1 VNNILNLNILIRF
14 PAEQLP
20 QRPTLAFRARLDAA
34 KRKEKDSFSKPDPY
48 IDAWMLLTGR
58 VHKVFDVIK
67 FVKVHPVADHF
78 IFATRKH
85 LKCRVMYDGCPIIQA
100 KQRVSEQE
108 KKEAARV
115 REKER
120 LATTDAVRSA
130 IVVKRKRKCKR

>member
-1 VNNILNLNILIRF
+1 
-14 PAEQLP
+14 
-20 QRPTLAFRARLDAA
+20 LAFCARLDAA
-34 KRKEKDSFSKPDPY
+34 KRKEKDFFSKPDPY

-58 VHKVFDVIK
+58 VRKVFDVIK
-67 FVKVHPVADHF
+67 FVKVHPDVDHF
-78 IFATRKH
+78 IFATRKY

-115 REKER
+115 RENER